1 MKDQRKT
8 ELKVGIAVIVGI
20 ILFIWILT
28 WAKSFSL
35 SASDK
40 NILVRFKNVSGLE
53 IGDEVALNGVKKGF
67 VDDFKVEGNDVIV
80 KLSVEKDT
88 PLKEDAEFR
97 IAMLDLMGGK
107 KVEIYPGVSE
117 QEIDYSKIQVGT
129 FLPDVATIMSMVGG
143 IQDDI
148 NTSIKD
154 IKITLNAL
162 NNYLTDKDL
171 NLNIKSSV
179 DNLSEASRK
188 LNLMMDENRENLK
201 KLIGN
206 SVELSEEAKIF
217 LSKNRDEMG
226 NSLKELNILIEKTHS
241 LVTKANDFADEIKN
255 KKNNTVMQ
263 YTLVSESE
271 ANLKEGKISV
281 NTPIAKALL
290 GKKVGDVVTVVIP
303 SGTVEFEV
311 MEISL

>member
-1 MKDQRKT
+1 
-8 ELKVGIAVIVGI
+8 VGI

-35 SASDK
+35 STSDK

-67 VDDFKVEGNDVIV
+67 VDDFKVDGNDVIV

-107 KVEIYPGVSE
+107 KVEIYPGISE
-117 QEIDYSKIQVGT
+117 QEIDYTKIQTGT
-129 FLPDVATIMSMVGG
+129 FSPDVATIMTMVGG

-226 NSLKELNILIEKTHS
+226 NSLKELNILIEKTNS
-241 LVTKANDFADEIKN
+241 LVSKANDFADDIKN
-255 KKNNTVMQ
+255 KQNNVGKLLYDDELYSSLTKSITQ
-263 YTLVSESE
+263 LNELT
-271 ANLKEGKISV
+271 NLILEQLKGD
-281 NTPIAKALL
+281 
-290 GKKVGDVVTVVIP
+290 GFKVDADI
-303 SGTVEFEV
+303 F
-311 MEISL
+311 

>member
-1 MKDQRKT
+1 MKDQHKT

-35 SASDK
+35 STSDK

-67 VDDFKVEGNDVIV
+67 VDDFTVDGNDVIV

-107 KVEIYPGVSE
+107 KVEIYPGISE
-117 QEIDYSKIQVGT
+117 QEIDYSKIQTGT

-206 SVELSEEAKIF
+206 SVELSEEAKVF

-226 NSLKELNILIEKTHS
+226 NSLKELNILIEKTNS
-241 LVTKANDFADEIKN
+241 LVSKANDFADDIKN
-255 KKNNTVMQ
+255 KQNNVGKLLYDDELYSSLTKSITQ
-263 YTLVSESE
+263 LNELT
-271 ANLKEGKISV
+271 NLILEQLKGD
-281 NTPIAKALL
+281 
-290 GKKVGDVVTVVIP
+290 GFKVDADI
-303 SGTVEFEV
+303 F
-311 MEISL
+311 

>member
-67 VDDFKVEGNDVIV
+67 VDDFRVEGNDVIV
-80 KLSVEKDT
+80 KLSVDKDT

-117 QEIDYSKIQVGT
+117 QEIDYSKIQSGT
-129 FLPDVATIMSMVGG
+129 FSPDVATIMSMVGG

-206 SVELSEEAKIF
+206 SVELSEEAKVF

-226 NSLKELNILIEKTHS
+226 NSLKEINILIEKTNS

-255 KKNNTVMQ
+255 KKNNVGKLLYDDEL
-263 YTLVSESE
+263 YTSLTKSITQLNELT
-271 ANLKEGKISV
+271 NLILEQLKGD
-281 NTPIAKALL
+281 
-290 GKKVGDVVTVVIP
+290 GFKVDADI
-303 SGTVEFEV
+303 F
-311 MEISL
+311 

>member
-1 MKDQRKT
+1 MKDQHKT

-35 SASDK
+35 STSDK

-67 VDDFKVEGNDVIV
+67 VDDFKVDGNDVIV

-117 QEIDYSKIQVGT
+117 QEIDYTKIQTGT
-129 FLPDVATIMSMVGG
+129 FSPDVATIMTMVGG

-226 NSLKELNILIEKTHS
+226 NSLKELNILIEKTNS
-241 LVTKANDFADEIKN
+241 LVSKANDFADEIKN
-255 KKNNTVMQ
+255 KQNNVGKLLYDDELYSSLTKSITQ
-263 YTLVSESE
+263 LNELT
-271 ANLKEGKISV
+271 NLILEQLKGD
-281 NTPIAKALL
+281 
-290 GKKVGDVVTVVIP
+290 GFKVDADI
-303 SGTVEFEV
+303 F
-311 MEISL
+311 

>member
-1 MKDQRKT
+1 MKDQHKT

-35 SASDK
+35 STSDK

-67 VDDFKVEGNDVIV
+67 VDDFKVDGNDVIV

-107 KVEIYPGVSE
+107 KVEIYPGISE
-117 QEIDYSKIQVGT
+117 QEIDYSKIQTGT

-226 NSLKELNILIEKTHS
+226 NSLKELNILIEKTNS
-241 LVTKANDFADEIKN
+241 LVSKANDFADEIKS
-255 KKNNTVMQ
+255 KKNNVGKLLYDDELYSSLTKSITQ
-263 YTLVSESE
+263 LNELT
-271 ANLKEGKISV
+271 NLILEQLKGD
-281 NTPIAKALL
+281 
-290 GKKVGDVVTVVIP
+290 GFKVDADI
-303 SGTVEFEV
+303 F
-311 MEISL
+311 

>member
-8 ELKVGIAVIVGI
+8 ELKVGIAVIIGI

-67 VDDFKVEGNDVIV
+67 VDDFKVDGNDVIV

-117 QEIDYSKIQVGT
+117 KEIDYSKIQTGT

-226 NSLKELNILIEKTHS
+226 NSLKELNILIEKTNS
-241 LVTKANDFADEIKN
+241 LVSKANDFADEIRS
-255 KKNNTVMQ
+255 KKNNVGKLLYDDELYSSLTKSITQ
-263 YTLVSESE
+263 LNELT
-271 ANLKEGKISV
+271 NLILEQLKGD
-281 NTPIAKALL
+281 
-290 GKKVGDVVTVVIP
+290 GFKVDADI
-303 SGTVEFEV
+303 F
-311 MEISL
+311 